1 MARYSRE
8 QRGRA
13 VDLYVKYE
21 RCAADVIH
29 ELGYPSK
36 GALLSWYADRLE
48 EERTGVPSRRGERYR
63 RYTDEQKQAAVDHYL
78 EYGRRLSRTM
88 RMLGYPKSKELL
100 MAWIDELAPGQR
112 KLRHGPVPEELK
124 REAVVAV
131 ASGRL
136 KSREAAAELGVEAS
150 VVRNW
155 KRQMLAGSKETPVT
169 ETPGRKPSTA
179 GERKAGVAPMAS
191 ENMPTSASGPRDTAD
206 PSDTLASM
214 EARLARLQARL
225 DELDTDIERQRR
237 EKKELDI
244 EIAIRKGTL
253 ELLGKEPGADPE
265 NLTSREK
272 TLLVKTVSETL
283 GVTAKSLLPV
293 VGIAR
298 STYHYQLNAMKRPD
312 KDSGLLELVREAF
325 ENSKRRYGYKRI
337 HLELK
342 GMGIVASAKRI
353 MRLMTRHGLVPLFKS
368 AKRYSSYKGELTK
381 APKNLVD
388 RDFHAE
394 RPNMLWVTDLT
405 EFSIP
410 AGKAYLSP
418 VIDCYDGMPVAWTI
432 GTSPDSALA
441 NGMLADACSTLR
453 DGEKPIIHSD
463 RGCHYRWPE
472 WIRICKEHGPTRSMS
487 AKGCS
492 PDNAAAEG
500 FFGRIKQE
508 FFHKR
513 SFAGVSMDGFINM
526 LDDYM
531 VWYRD
536 KRIKTEFGMSIMDRR
551 RRLGLVA

>member
-1 MARYSRE
+1 MKYSKE
-8 QRGRA
+8 QRDRA
-13 VDLYVKYE
+13 VDLYIKYE
-21 RCAADVIH
+21 CCAADVIR
-29 ELGYPSK
+29 ELGYPSRTI
-36 GALLSWYADRLE
+36 LYVWYRERLE
-48 EERTGVPSRRGERYR
+48 EERTGVLSKRGERRR
-63 RYTDEQKQAAVDHYL
+63 RYSDEQKRTAVDHYL

-124 REAVVAV
+124 RKAVAAV

-136 KSREAAAELGVEAS
+136 KSHEAAAELGVQGAT
-150 VVRNW
+150 VREW
-155 KRQMLAGSKETPVT
+155 KRQMLAGSKETPVMK
-169 ETPGRKPSTA
+169 ERRQRPGSGRAGTRPMVPDAPSA
-179 GERKAGVAPMAS
+179 VGD
-191 ENMPTSASGPRDTAD
+191 PRDVAGLAD
-206 PSDTLASM
+206 ALASL
-214 EARLARLQARL
+214 EKRLAQAQARL
-225 DELDTDIERQRR
+225 DELDAGIKARRQTER
-237 EKKELDI
+237 ELDVR
-244 EIAIRKGTL
+244 IAIRQGAL

-272 TLLVKTVSETL
+272 AILVKKTSETL
-283 GVTAKSLLPV
+283 GVTARSLFDA

-312 KDSGLLELVREAF
+312 KDASLLGLVREAF
-325 ENSKRRYGYKRI
+325 ENSRRRYGYKRI
-337 HLELK
+337 HLELR

-353 MRLMTRHGLVPLFKS
+353 MRLMTAHGMVPLFKS
-368 AKRYSSYKGELTK
+368 AKRYSSYKGELGK
-381 APKNLVD
+381 APANLVN

-410 AGKAYLSP
+410 AGKVYLSP
-418 VIDCYDGMPVAWTI
+418 LIDCYDGMPVAWTI
-432 GTSPDSALA
+432 GTSPNAELA
-441 NGMLADACSTLR
+441 NGMLLDACSTLK
-453 DGEKPIIHSD
+453 DGDKPVIHSD

-472 WIRICKEHGPTRSMS
+472 WIRICREHDLTRSMS

-500 FFGRIKQE
+500 FFGRLKQE

-513 SFAGVSMDGFINM
+513 SFVGVSMDGFIGM

-536 KRIKTEFGMSIMDRR
+536 KRIKTEYGMSIMDRR
-551 RRLGLVA
+551 RELGLVA